1 MEFRKKKMEFLT
13 KTAKLI
19 FACSD
24 CHKSTVGNGLTPSP
38 VKLSKKKIVL
48 QSHIQQKWIGVFS
61 FSETESMNIK
71 PCSCKENMH
80 NFHYKYAHVFNMFE
94 PNVTC
99 LRPTYF

>member
-48 QSHIQQKWIGVFS
+48 QSHIQQK
-61 FSETESMNIK
+61 
-71 PCSCKENMH
+71 
-80 NFHYKYAHVFNMFE
+80 
-94 PNVTC
+94 
-99 LRPTYF
+99 